1 MKALANFIV
10 KNFLL
15 CALVVFFAT
24 KIFMAYVISE
34 YQADM
39 MVKYAQS
46 SNHFTPEEL
55 AINSLSLGFGVLK

>member
-1 MKALANFIV
+1 MKTLAHFIV

-24 KIFMAYVISE
+24 KIFMAYAISE
-34 YQADM
+34 HQADM

-46 SNHFTPEEL
+46 SNHPTLEQT
-55 AINSLSLGFGVLK
+55 AINSLCLGINMLK